1 MTAMRAVRGAVGML
15 WLGLA
20 ACPSPATSGESDA
33 VTTTSGAAE
42 TGAPA
47 GTSSSSS
54 GGGTTAAPTTTGP
67 GPDVGIASLC
77 GHDSPEA
84 LMDCV
89 DPARWAEDVAFMAQ
103 SRPPGS
109 IHWQKVQD
117 RCAAALEQA
126 GFVVQRQD
134 YGSGINVIGTREG
147 TAAASEVVLL
157 AAHYDH
163 VSGCPGAD
171 DNASGVA
178 GALEVARV
186 LGQARLPRTL
196 MVACW
201 DEEELGLRGSR
212 AFAQSFTGAKLAVAF
227 NFDMIGYASAAEHS
241 QIFPGPLAE
250 RFPGL
255 ADELTANKGRADFI
269 AVVADAS
276 AEPFALELERRA
288 ERLGRLT
295 GVMTLTDAE
304 KLDDD
309 AFGVLSM
316 SDHRSFWER
325 GLPALHVFD
334 TGVFRNPAYHCTG
347 GLDTPDT
354 LDHAFATDV
363 IKATTAAV
371 AAAAGL

>member
-1 MTAMRAVRGAVGML
+1 MRAVRRAVGMM
-15 WLGLA
+15 WLGLG
-20 ACPSPATSGESDA
+20 ACPSPVTSGESDA
-33 VTTTSGAAE
+33 ATSSSSTE

-47 GTSSSSS
+47 ETSGSSSS
-54 GGGTTAAPTTTGP
+54 GGTTAAATTP
-67 GPDVGIASLC
+67 EPAPDAGIASRC
-77 GHDSPEA
+77 GSDSPEA

-126 GFVVQRQD
+126 GFAVQRQD
-134 YGSGINVIGTREG
+134 YGTGINVIGTREG
-147 TAAASEVVLL
+147 AAAASEVVLL

-212 AFAQSFTGAKLAVAF
+212 AFAQTFTGAKLAVAF

-347 GLDTPDT
+347 GLDTSDT

-363 IKATTAAV
+363 LKATTAAV

>member
-1 MTAMRAVRGAVGML
+1 
-15 WLGLA
+15 
-20 ACPSPATSGESDA
+20 
-33 VTTTSGAAE
+33 
-42 TGAPA
+42 
-47 GTSSSSS
+47 
-54 GGGTTAAPTTTGP
+54 
-67 GPDVGIASLC
+67 
-77 GHDSPEA
+77 
-84 LMDCV
+84 MDCV
-89 DPARWAEDVAFMAQ
+89 DPVRWAEDVAFIAQ

-117 RCAAALEQA
+117 FCAAELEQA
-126 GFVVQRQD
+126 GFAVQRQD

-147 TAAASEVVLL
+147 AAAASEVVLL

-186 LGQARLPRTL
+186 LGQATLPRTL
-196 MVACW
+196 VVACW

-212 AFAQSFTGAKLAVAF
+212 AFAQAFTGAKLAVAF
-227 NFDMIGYASAAEHS
+227 NFDMIGFASAAEHS

-276 AEPFALELERRA
+276 AEPFALELEAQA
-288 ERLGRLT
+288 ERLGRRT

-304 KLDDD
+304 TLDDD

-347 GLDTPDT
+347 GLDTADR
-354 LDHAFATDV
+354 LDPAFATDV
-363 IKATTAAV
+363 LKATTAAV